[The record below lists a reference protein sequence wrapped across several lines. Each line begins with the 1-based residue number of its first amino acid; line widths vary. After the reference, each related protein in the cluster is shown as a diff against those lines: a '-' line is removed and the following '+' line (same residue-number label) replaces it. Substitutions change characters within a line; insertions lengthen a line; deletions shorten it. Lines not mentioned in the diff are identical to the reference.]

1 MAATIRVGEHSL
13 AVHLVREPGT
23 QIFTTITPSVTAVS
37 LDIIVFEV
45 TEVVGAVAPGEL
57 SLPLLAPFDILT
69 LVASSIAPC
78 FDTLTVLLI
87 ILPLA
92 LINRTVEVQIFS
104 FPVGFVVSPF
114 SNIDVTIGMDQPTE
128 SM

>member
-1 MAATIRVGEHSL
+1 MAATIRVGEYSL
-13 AVHLVREPGT
+13 AVHLVCEPGT